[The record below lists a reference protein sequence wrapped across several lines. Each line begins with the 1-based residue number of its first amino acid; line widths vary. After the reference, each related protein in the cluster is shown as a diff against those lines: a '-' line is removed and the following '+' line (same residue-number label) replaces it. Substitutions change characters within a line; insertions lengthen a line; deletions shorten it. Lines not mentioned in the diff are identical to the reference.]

1 MEEFNHVAEELGL
14 MDDNGS
20 SSCYRLR
27 TNDSDDIIEDSNC
40 SLVYSVCRDLI
51 LETGLTTEDCLA
63 GNATTD
69 GHDHEHD
76 DDDED
81 DDDVSESEG

>member
-1 MEEFNHVAEELGL
+1 MEEFTHVAEELGL

-51 LETGLTTEDCLA
+51 LETGLTTEGCLA
-63 GNATTD
+63 GNATA
-69 GHDHEHD
+69 GGHEHEHG
-76 DDDED
+76 DDED

>member
-1 MEEFNHVAEELGL
+1 MEKYNHVAEELGL

-63 GNATTD
+63 GNATAD
-69 GHDHEHD
+69 RHGHN
-76 DDDED
+76 
-81 DDDVSESEG
+81 VSDAEG